1 MITSTPLSATCSDRR
16 RRRKSSHCRGPQK
29 LCATTSQGMPSTGS
43 CRTSS
48 PTVAG
53 SRHTSIPQP
62 HIRVFT
68 APHLHIRRSSC
79 LCSSSSS
86 SSTTAWVLIIN
97 MFIRL
102 HTRPSLTKR
111 RHTCIIH
118 STDHLPPFR
127 GTSSLSKTTT
137 TYPSCLSPA
146 CCRPIRGALP
156 IFCRR
161 WYHWGRLLTPRPVEA
176 SRGWTWRSHWLRT
189 RC

>member
-1 MITSTPLSATCSDRR
+1 MIISTLPSATCSDRR
-16 RRRKSSHCRGPQK
+16 RRRKSPHCRGPLK

-48 PTVAG
+48 PIVAG
-53 SRHTSIPQP
+53 SRRTSTPQP
-62 HIRVFT
+62 HIRVCT

-79 LCSSSSS
+79 LCS

-111 RHTCIIH
+111 HHICIIH

-137 TYPSCLSPA
+137 TCPSCLSHA

-156 IFCRR
+156 ICCRR
-161 WYHWGRLLTPRPVEA
+161 WYRWGRLLTPRPVEA
-176 SRGWTWRSHWLRT
+176 PRGRTWRSHWLRT